1 MKLQLTLALICVLL
15 PKVRTYAVCYLCT
28 TDASGTCKEM
38 QTACSDQCGSQTI
51 LMRVGTHELSKKR
64 CDSVR
69 NVSANLCV
77 LCSLDGVQ
85 VVSSAKACAVAS
97 QCANGSL
104 NLGDV
109 KMTVHTQ
116 CCTTD
121 RCNSQI
127 PAALPFGSPNGKTC
141 YTCVNDDCRGTV
153 SCEGDQDRCVS
164 TTVTAGN
171 TQVTG
176 KGCVSR
182 SLCTADSS
190 SMKAAGVTG
199 SVSCCEGDLCNTAEG
214 VKLSLLIMVA
224 PLISSTLFH

>member
-1 MKLQLTLALICVLL
+1 
-15 PKVRTYAVCYLCT
+15 
-28 TDASGTCKEM
+28 M
-38 QTACSDQCGSQTI
+38 QTVCSDRCGSQTI
-51 LMRVGTHELSKKR
+51 LMSVDGT
-64 CDSVR
+64 
-69 NVSANLCV
+69 
-77 LCSLDGVQ
+77 Q

-141 YTCVNDDCRGTV
+141 YTCVNNDCRGTV
-153 SCEGDQDRCVS
+153 SCEGDQDHCVS

-171 TQVTG
+171 TQVTA

-182 SLCTADSS
+182 SLCTVDSS